1 MEHELCT
8 RDDQPMRCQESHSWD
23 SKWPAIVYPIDK
35 VFERSQVPNF
45 LIKRCLD
52 VWMVY
57 FRSISLSFA
66 LTHKTV
72 SSFQEHLDVLRE
84 RRACRT
90 WRLGPGWFFWDRKD
104 MEIWAGGFP
113 MVSIILLG
121 QDHEGFD
128 IHGIHRLYRHFTMVK
143 SPTLQFFFVWNSP

>member
-45 LIKRCLD
+45 QIKRCLD
-52 VWMVY
+52 VLMVY

-66 LTHKTV
+66 LIHKTV

-90 WRLGPGWFFWDRKD
+90 WRLG
-104 MEIWAGGFP
+104 GGHGDLTGSFP
-113 MVSIILLG
+113 MGFRPFTWPGSWRVWHTFVPIIF
-121 QDHEGFD
+121 H
-128 IHGIHRLYRHFTMVK
+128 HFTMVK
-143 SPTLQFFFVWNSP
+143 SPTLQFFFVWNSS